1 MQFRAADSAPAQLD
15 LDAVVLVDLALRD
28 VLDADVPRLVPMCGL
43 LANPSLRGMQA
54 ARAPPE
60 AVAAAVR
67 PPPSQKHSPL
77 MRVWPHF
84 LVSDR
89 RKMRGGRH
97 ALCYSCLTD
106 GIAPLAGSR
115 LRREVNPMDPL
126 IAILKLTAALAS
138 LAAGIIRVLSAASK
152 SKHDEKRK
160 RVASGN

>member
-1 MQFRAADSAPAQLD
+1 MRTPLYVGFKP
-15 LDAVVLVDLALRD
+15 
-28 VLDADVPRLVPMCGL
+28 PGP
-43 LANPSLRGMQA
+43 
-54 ARAPPE
+54 PPE

-77 MRVWPHF
+77 MRAWPHF
-84 LVSDR
+84 LVSDS
-89 RKMRGGRH
+89 RKMHGGRH

-126 IAILKLTAALAS
+126 IAILMLPAALAS

-152 SKHDEKRK
+152 SKQDEKRK
-160 RVASGN
+160 GVASGN